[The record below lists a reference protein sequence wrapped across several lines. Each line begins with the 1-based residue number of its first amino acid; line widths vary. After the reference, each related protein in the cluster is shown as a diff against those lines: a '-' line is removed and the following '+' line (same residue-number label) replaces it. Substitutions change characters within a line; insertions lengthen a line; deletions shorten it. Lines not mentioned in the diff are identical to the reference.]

1 MSFIEDANCRLP
13 FLLQSGRCRSHRI
26 NHLRGEAVHFFGLRA
41 HLKEEEEVETS
52 AAASLLFFA
61 LGGVALIPVPLDHL
75 VGLIDEALALGNTPS
90 KVLLVLLHLL

>member
-1 MSFIEDANCRLP
+1 VAPISPVRSRAR
-13 FLLQSGRCRSHRI
+13 QSGP
-26 NHLRGEAVHFFGLRA
+26 FFGLRA
-41 HLKEEEEVETS
+41 HLKEEEVETS